1 MNWVSNLYMLLFG
14 YSLGLVILPIVSPA
28 LRFNNFTTYIVII
41 GGAISAVIWFM
52 LYYSRKVD

>member
-1 MNWVSNLYMLLFG
+1 MLLFG
-14 YSLGLVILPIVSPA
+14 YSLGLVVLPIISPA
-28 LRFNNFTTYIVII
+28 FRFHNFTTYIVII